1 MGVASLH
8 ELHFTTCWSFF
19 PEMSIIA
26 CKEYVVKRKCMNSI
40 SYLADP
46 AGDHGDTS
54 SLLIRRGQLI
64 WPNHGTLTGMR
75 MFLLNI
81 LDVQCT
87 NCTFKDKDVP
97 DN

>member
-46 AGDHGDTS
+46 AGDHRDAS
-54 SLLIRRGQLI
+54 SLLIRRGQLVRSYD
-64 WPNHGTLTGMR
+64 GTLAEMR
-75 MFLLNI
+75 MIEHLGHAS
-81 LDVQCT
+81 V
-87 NCTFKDKDVP
+87 NCFEI
-97 DN
+97 